1 MALKKTEKLFKH
13 LAIFNVAVDNVIRH
27 KLRSLTVIL
36 CLVAI
41 LSPFLSAI
49 SILEG
54 VKAQSVRSVEEGADI
69 YVTMDLYG
77 RNGIIPINFTEAIK
91 GIAGVSEAVPRVV
104 GRVFING
111 KPAVLLGISLERRTD
126 DLMVVQ
132 GDLPQSGE
140 VAVGKKLA
148 RALNLDVGS
157 DVSIGMRAVGIINDA
172 PYTLTRVYRVSGL
185 IDAAADIR
193 AADIVLMN
201 VNDVADVYEIEGF
214 VTDIA
219 VYTKSGSEAQVINS
233 LIRMNSSFR
242 IQTKALAKTYVEGGL
257 NMRGGIFTA
266 LYLVAF
272 AVAVPAILVSTGI
285 GFVERRKEI
294 GVLKATGWGTS
305 EVMEVALYENTLYA
319 LTGASAALIIS
330 FIWVRILNGFLI
342 AKLFIP
348 GIGGLPSFPV
358 PSRFLPLPFFAA
370 LCIAIAVTMTGSL
383 ITTWRTAVVP
393 PAETLR

>member
-1 MALKKTEKLFKH
+1 LKKTEKLLKH

-54 VKAQSVRSVEEGADI
+54 VKAQSVLSVEEGADI

-77 RNGIIPINFTEAIK
+77 RNGVIPIRLAEAIK
-91 GIAGVSEAVPRVV
+91 AIEGVSEAVPRAV

-111 KPAVLLGISLERRTD
+111 RPAVLAGISPERMTD
-126 DLMVVQ
+126 GFTALQ
-132 GDLPQSGE
+132 GALPQPGE
-140 VAVGKKLA
+140 VAVGNKLA
-148 RALNLDVGS
+148 RALGLGVGS
-157 DVSIGMRAVGIINDA
+157 DVSIGMRAVGIINNA
-172 PYTLTRVYRVSGL
+172 PYALTRIYRVSGV

-193 AADIVLMN
+193 AADIVLMD
-201 VNDVADVYEIEGF
+201 VNDAADAYEMEGF
-214 VTDIA
+214 ATDIA
-219 VYTKSGSEAQVINS
+219 VYTKAGSEAQVISS

-242 IQTKALAKTYVEGGL
+242 IQTKNLAKTYVTGGL
-257 NMRGGIFTA
+257 NLRGGVFTA

-272 AVAVPAILVSTGI
+272 AVAVPAVLVSTGI
-285 GFVERRKEI
+285 GMVERRKEI
-294 GVLKATGWGTS
+294 GVLKATGWETG
-305 EVMEVALYENTLYA
+305 EVMEAALFENVLYA
-319 LTGASAALIIS
+319 LTGAAAALVIS
-330 FIWVRILNGFLI
+330 FVWVRMLNGLLI

-348 GIGGLPSFPV
+348 GIGALPPFPV
-358 PSRFLPLPFFAA
+358 PSQFLPLPFFAA
-370 LCIAIAVTMTGSL
+370 LTIALAVTMTGSL

-393 PAETLR
+393 PAEALR

>member
-1 MALKKTEKLFKH
+1 MKKTEKLFKH
-13 LAIFNVAVDNVIRH
+13 LAIFHVAVDNVVRH
-27 KLRSLTVIL
+27 RLRSLTVIL

-77 RNGIIPINFTEAIK
+77 RNGVIPIKFAEAIK
-91 GIAGVSEAVPRVV
+91 GIDGVSEAVPRAV

-111 KPAVLLGISLERRTD
+111 KPAVLLGIPSDRRTD
-126 DLMVVQ
+126 GLKAVQ
-132 GDLPQSGE
+132 GDLPQPGE

-148 RALNLDVGS
+148 QALNLDVGS
-157 DVSIGMRAVGIINDA
+157 DVDIGMRAIGIINDTA
-172 PYTLTRVYRVSGL
+172 YTMKRVYRVSG
-185 IDAAADIR
+185 IFDAAADIR
-193 AADIVLMN
+193 AADIVLMD
-201 VNDVADVYEIEGF
+201 VNDAADVYEMEGF
-214 VTDIA
+214 ATDVA
-219 VYTKSGSEAQVINS
+219 VYTKAGSEAQVINN

-242 IQTKALAKTYVEGGL
+242 MQTKGLAKTYVEGGL
-257 NMRGGIFTA
+257 NMRGGIFTT

-305 EVMEVALYENTLYA
+305 EVMETALYENALYA
-319 LTGASAALIIS
+319 LTGASAALVIS
-330 FIWVRILNGFLI
+330 FIWVRMLNGFLI

-348 GIGGLPSFPV
+348 GIGDLPSFPV
-358 PSRFLPLPFFAA
+358 PSRFLPLPLFAA
-370 LCIAIAVTMTGSL
+370 LCIALAVTMTGSL